1 MKNKKYRISVVCIL
15 AFLALL
21 LIIVFVQTRTS
32 GTEPQK
38 RVTQN
43 TSKEIYAVGHN
54 GEILQTEFDQAK
66 QFFIRSG
73 ISEQDAELQAKEYV
87 FEREALFQD
96 AIKHGYTVTDD
107 EIWAYLDELKQ
118 FIETADNKEDVE
130 KAIQQFENEDAYWQF
145 EFEVYK
151 KDLPIQK
158 YVESLEKEFKEN
170 QSLSGDADVE
180 NSWSEHFENLKEDLA
195 DAENFKLTE

>member
-107 EIWAYLDELKQ
+107 EIWTYLDELKQ

>member
-54 GEILQTEFDQAK
+54 GEILQTEFDQA
-66 QFFIRSG
+66 I
-73 ISEQDAELQAKEYV
+73 
-87 FEREALFQD
+87 
-96 AIKHGYTVTDD
+96 
-107 EIWAYLDELKQ
+107 
-118 FIETADNKEDVE
+118 
-130 KAIQQFENEDAYWQF
+130 
-145 EFEVYK
+145 
-151 KDLPIQK
+151 
-158 YVESLEKEFKEN
+158 
-170 QSLSGDADVE
+170 
-180 NSWSEHFENLKEDLA
+180 
-195 DAENFKLTE
+195 

>member
-107 EIWAYLDELKQ
+107 EIWTYLDELKQ

-195 DAENFKLTE
+195 DAENFKLT